1 MNSLYKLSL
10 VPQDM
15 RREDTIIQIADT
27 LDYMDQMVTEIF
39 QTIDARI
46 AQNQKSIGDLSA
58 RIQMCQK
65 KVR

>member
-65 KVR
+65 KVC